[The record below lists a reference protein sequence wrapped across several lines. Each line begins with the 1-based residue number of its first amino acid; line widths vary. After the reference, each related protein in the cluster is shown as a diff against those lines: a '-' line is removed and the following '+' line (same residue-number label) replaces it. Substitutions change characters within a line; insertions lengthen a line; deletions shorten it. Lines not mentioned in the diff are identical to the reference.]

1 VAKLEWEHGVVEMDI
16 LGKSL
21 VVLGVAFVISGLVLM
36 LPTRRKKSAKQPSL
50 EESQERSEYYLQQ
63 MREER
68 REL

>member
-1 VAKLEWEHGVVEMDI
+1 MDI

-21 VVLGVAFVISGLVLM
+21 VVLGMAFVISGLVLM
-36 LPTRRKKSAKQPSL
+36 LPTGRKKSAKQESL
-50 EESQERSEYYLQQ
+50 EESQERTEYYLQQ